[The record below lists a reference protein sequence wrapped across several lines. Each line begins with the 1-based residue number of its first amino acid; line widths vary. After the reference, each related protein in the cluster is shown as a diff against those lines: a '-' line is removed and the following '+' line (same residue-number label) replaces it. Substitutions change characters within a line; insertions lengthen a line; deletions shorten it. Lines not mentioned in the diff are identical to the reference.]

1 MLRRF
6 IPIRYSIFPISNFRS
21 FDTYLFVSD
30 RILPTATVSGADRQ
44 WTTMQVQDS
53 SSSTRGR
60 RHLWTLL
67 RSLRQKNFTLEDI
80 VNEFS
85 AGDPKTIEAELKD
98 IYEWI

>member
-60 RHLWTLL
+60 RHL
-67 RSLRQKNFTLEDI
+67 
-80 VNEFS
+80 
-85 AGDPKTIEAELKD
+85 
-98 IYEWI
+98 

>member
-1 MLRRF
+1 
-6 IPIRYSIFPISNFRS
+6 
-21 FDTYLFVSD
+21 VSD

-44 WTTMQVQDS
+44 WTTMQIQDS